1 MKNKSMIF
9 EIIKKELRDVIRD
22 KKTLIMMIVVPIVL
36 FQIFFGIMLTMLED
50 MMNVEEEVYNTIGFA
65 FETDEAMDT
74 IIEEM
79 EIQKQTGTE
88 EEFKE
93 KLTNGEVNA
102 YITLKESEFTI
113 YYTEQDTYGLA
124 TLELAYELLA
134 GYTQSIQSQMLTSE
148 GLIPEEI
155 FNVYTVKEEDVS
167 NRDAYTEMILGMVPS
182 FILMSATLTA
192 IFSAID
198 MTAGEKERGTL
209 ETLLTFPIKNSD
221 IITGKFLATTICTV
235 VSSLLGF
242 SSMYAVL
249 YYMSGKLETFSGM
262 ELLSLKSII
271 LVLIIFVVFSML
283 VSALAIVIASKAK
296 SFKEAQ
302 NSSQPLSFLCLVPM
316 FISMM
321 EIELNTTLSLIPFVN
336 VSLLINQ
343 ILANAV
349 NMQYFMIMIVSN
361 IVFIYIILK
370 AISKLYKSDKI
381 LFS

>member
-1 MKNKSMIF
+1 MKNKSMVF
-9 EIIKKELRDVIRD
+9 EIIKKEIRDVIRD
-22 KKTLIMMIVVPIVL
+22 KKTLLMMIVVPIVL
-36 FQIFFGIMLTMLED
+36 FPIFFGFMLTMQED
-50 MMNVEEEVYNTIGFA
+50 MMNVEEDVYNTIGFT
-65 FETDEAMDT
+65 FETDDAMNT
-74 IIEEM
+74 IIDEM

-88 EEFKE
+88 EDFKT
-93 KLTNGEVNA
+93 KLSNGEINA
-102 YITLKESEFTI
+102 YITLKDSEFTI
-113 YYTEQDTYGLA
+113 YYTEQDTYGYA

-249 YYMSGKLETFSGM
+249 YYFSGKLESFSGM
-262 ELLSLKSII
+262 ELLTVKSII
-271 LVLIIFVVFSML
+271 LVLVIFVVFSML

-321 EIELNTTLSLIPFVN
+321 EIELNTTLALIPFVN

-349 NMQYFMIMIVSN
+349 NMQYFVIMVVSN

>member
-1 MKNKSMIF
+1 MKNKSMVF
-9 EIIKKELRDVIRD
+9 EIIKKEIRDVIRD
-22 KKTLIMMIVVPIVL
+22 KKTLLMMIVVPIIL
-36 FQIFFGIMLTMLED
+36 FPIFFGFMLTMQED
-50 MMNVEEEVYNTIGFA
+50 MMNVEEDVYNTIGFA
-65 FETDEAMDT
+65 FETDDAMNT
-74 IIEEM
+74 IIDEM

-88 EEFKE
+88 EELKE
-93 KLTNGEVNA
+93 KLANAEINA
-102 YITLKESEFTI
+102 YITLKDLEFTI
-113 YYTEQDTYGLA
+113 YYTEQDTYGYA

-155 FNVYTVKEEDVS
+155 FNIYTIKEEDIS

-249 YYMSGKLETFSGM
+249 YYFSGKLESFSGM
-262 ELLSLKSII
+262 ELLTVKSII
-271 LVLIIFVVFSML
+271 LVLITFVVFSML

-321 EIELNTTLSLIPFVN
+321 EIELNTTLALIPFVN

-349 NMQYFMIMIVSN
+349 NMQYFMIMVVSN

>member
-1 MKNKSMIF
+1 MKNKSMVF
-9 EIIKKELRDVIRD
+9 EIIKKEIRDVIRD
-22 KKTLIMMIVVPIVL
+22 KKTLLMMIVVPIIL
-36 FQIFFGIMLTMLED
+36 FPIFFGLMLTMQED
-50 MMNVEEEVYNTIGFA
+50 MMNVEEDVYNTIGFA
-65 FETDEAMDT
+65 FETDDAMNT
-74 IIEEM
+74 IIDEM

-88 EEFKE
+88 EELKE
-93 KLTNGEVNA
+93 KLADAEINA
-102 YITLKESEFTI
+102 YITLKDSEFTI

-155 FNVYTVKEEDVS
+155 FNIYTIKEEDIS

-249 YYMSGKLETFSGM
+249 YYFSGTLESFSGM
-262 ELLSLKSII
+262 ELLTVKSII

-321 EIELNTTLSLIPFVN
+321 EIELNTTLALIPFVN

-361 IVFIYIILK
+361 IAFIYIILK

>member
-1 MKNKSMIF
+1 MKNKSMVF
-9 EIIKKELRDVIRD
+9 EIIKKEIRDVIRD
-22 KKTLIMMIVVPIVL
+22 KKTLLMMIVVPIIL
-36 FQIFFGIMLTMLED
+36 FPIFFGLMLTMQED
-50 MMNVEEEVYNTIGFA
+50 MMNVEEDVYNTIGFA
-65 FETDEAMDT
+65 FETDDAMNT
-74 IIEEM
+74 IIDEM

-88 EEFKE
+88 EELKE
-93 KLTNGEVNA
+93 KLANAEINA
-102 YITLKESEFTI
+102 YITLKDSEFTI

-155 FNVYTVKEEDVS
+155 FNIYTIKEEDIS

-249 YYMSGKLETFSGM
+249 YYFSGTLESFSGM
-262 ELLSLKSII
+262 ELLTVKSII

-321 EIELNTTLSLIPFVN
+321 EIELNTTLALIPFVN

-349 NMQYFMIMIVSN
+349 NMQYFMIMVVSN

>member
-9 EIIKKELRDVIRD
+9 EIIKKEIRDVIRD
-22 KKTLIMMIVVPIVL
+22 KKTLLMMIVVPIIL
-36 FQIFFGIMLTMLED
+36 FPVFFWFMLTIQED
-50 MMNVEEEVYNTIGFA
+50 MMNVEESVYNTIGFA
-65 FETDEAMDT
+65 FETDDAMNT
-74 IIEEM
+74 IIEKM

-88 EEFKE
+88 EEFKT

-102 YITLKESEFTI
+102 YITLKDSEFTI
-113 YYTEQDTYGLA
+113 YYTKQDTYGHA

-134 GYTQSIQSQMLTSE
+134 GYTQVIQSQILTSE

-155 FNVYTVKEEDVS
+155 FNIYTVKEEDIS

-249 YYMSGKLETFSGM
+249 YYMSGTLESFSGM
-262 ELLSLKSII
+262 ELLTLKSII

-302 NSSQPLSFLCLVPM
+302 NSSQPLSFICLVPM

-321 EIELNTTLSLIPFVN
+321 EIELNTTLALIPFIN

-343 ILANAV
+343 ILSNDV
-349 NMQYFMIMIVSN
+349 NMQCFMIMIISN
-361 IVFIYIILK
+361 IAFIYIILK

>member
-9 EIIKKELRDVIRD
+9 EIIKKEIRDVIRD

-36 FQIFFGIMLTMLED
+36 FPIFFGIMLTLQED
-50 MMNVEEEVYNTIGFA
+50 MINVDESEYNTVGFA
-65 FETDEAMDT
+65 FKTDDAMNE
-74 IIEEM
+74 IIKEM
-79 EIQKQTGTE
+79 KIQKQNGTE
-88 EEFKE
+88 EELKE
-93 KLTNGEVNA
+93 KLTKGEINA
-102 YITLKESEFTI
+102 YITLKDSEFTI
-113 YYTEQDTYGLA
+113 YYTEQDKYGSA
-124 TLELAYELLA
+124 TLELAYELL
-134 GYTQSIQSQMLTSE
+134 GTYTQFVQSQILISE
-148 GLIPEEI
+148 GVIPEEI
-155 FNVYTVKEEDVS
+155 FNVYTIKEEDIS
-167 NRDAYTEMILGMVPS
+167 DRDAYTEMILGMVPT

-221 IITGKFLATTICTV
+221 IITGKFLATSICTG

-249 YYMSGKLETFSGM
+249 YYMSGRLEVFSGM
-262 ELLSLKSII
+262 ELLTLKSII
-271 LVLIIFVVFSML
+271 LVLIIFIVFSML

-302 NSSQPLSFLCLVPM
+302 NSSQPLSFLCLIPM

-321 EIELNTTLSLIPFVN
+321 EVELNSVLALIPFIN
-336 VSLLINQ
+336 VSLLTNQ
-343 ILANAV
+343 VLSNSV
-349 NMQYFMIMIVSN
+349 NMQYFMIMVISN
-361 IVFIYIILK
+361 IAFIYIILK

>member
-1 MKNKSMIF
+1 MKNKNMVF
-9 EIIKKELRDVIRD
+9 EIIKKEIRDVIRD
-22 KKTLIMMIVVPIVL
+22 KKTLLMMIVVPIIL
-36 FQIFFGIMLTMLED
+36 FPIFFGFMLTMQED

-65 FETDEAMDT
+65 FETDDAMNT
-74 IIEEM
+74 IIDEM

-93 KLTNGEVNA
+93 KLANGEINA
-102 YITLKESEFTI
+102 YITLKDSEFTI
-113 YYTEQDTYGLA
+113 YYTEQDTYGYA

-155 FNVYTVKEEDVS
+155 FNIYTIKEEDTS
-167 NRDAYTEMILGMVPS
+167 DRDAYTEMILGMVPS

-235 VSSLLGF
+235 VTSLLGF

-249 YYMSGKLETFSGM
+249 YYFSGTLESFSGM
-262 ELLSLKSII
+262 ELLTVKSMI
-271 LVLIIFVVFSML
+271 LVLIIFIVFAML

-321 EIELNTTLSLIPFVN
+321 EIELDMTLALIPFVN

-343 ILANAV
+343 IISNSV
-349 NMQYFMIMIVSN
+349 NMQYFTIMVISN
-361 IVFIYIILK
+361 IAFIFILLK

>member
-1 MKNKSMIF
+1 MKNKSMVW

-22 KKTLIMMIVVPIVL
+22 KKTLLMMIVVPILL
-36 FQIFFGIMLTMLED
+36 FPIMFGFLLTMQED
-50 MMNVEEEVYNTIGFA
+50 MINVEEDVYNKIGFA
-65 FETDEAMDT
+65 FEIDDALNT
-74 IIEEM
+74 IIDEK
-79 EIQKQTGTE
+79 EIQKQIGTE

-93 KLTNGEVNA
+93 KLENGEINA
-102 YITLKESEFTI
+102 YITLKDSEFTI
-113 YYTEQDTYGLA
+113 YYTEQDTYGYN

-155 FNVYTVKEEDVS
+155 FNIYTIKEEDIS
-167 NRDAYTEMILGMVPS
+167 NRDAYAEMILGMVPS

-192 IFSAID
+192 TFSAID

-221 IITGKFLATTICTV
+221 IISGKFFATTICTA
-235 VSSLLGF
+235 VSALLGF
-242 SSMYAVL
+242 SSIYAVL
-249 YYMSGKLETFSGM
+249 YYMSQKLETFSGI

-271 LVLIIFVVFSML
+271 LMLIIFVVFSML
-283 VSALAIVIASKAK
+283 VSALAIVIASKSK

-302 NSSQPLSFLCLVPM
+302 NSTQPLSFLCLIPM

-321 EIELNTTLSLIPFVN
+321 EIEITTTFAIIPFIN
-336 VSLLINQ
+336 VSLLIEQVLVNT
-343 ILANAV
+343 V
-349 NMQYFMIMIVSN
+349 NMQYFMIMVVSN
-361 IVFIYIILK
+361 IAFIYIVLK

>member
-1 MKNKSMIF
+1 MKNKSMVF
-9 EIIKKELRDVIRD
+9 EIIKKEIRDVIRD
-22 KKTLIMMIVVPIVL
+22 KKTLLMMIVVPIIL
-36 FQIFFGIMLTMLED
+36 FPIFFGFMLTMQED
-50 MMNVEEEVYNTIGFA
+50 MMNVEEDVYNTIGFA
-65 FETDEAMDT
+65 FETDDAMNT
-74 IIEEM
+74 IIDEM

-88 EEFKE
+88 EELKE
-93 KLTNGEVNA
+93 KLTNAEINA
-102 YITLKESEFTI
+102 YITLKDSEFTI
-113 YYTEQDTYGLA
+113 YYTEQDTYGYA

-155 FNVYTVKEEDVS
+155 FNTYTIKEEDIS

-249 YYMSGKLETFSGM
+249 YYFSGTLESFSGM
-262 ELLSLKSII
+262 ELLTVKSII

-321 EIELNTTLSLIPFVN
+321 EIELNTTLALIPFVN

-349 NMQYFMIMIVSN
+349 NMQYFMIMVVSN

>member
-1 MKNKSMIF
+1 MKNKSMVF
-9 EIIKKELRDVIRD
+9 EIIRKEIRDVIRD
-22 KKTLIMMIVVPIVL
+22 KKTLLMMIVVPIIL
-36 FQIFFGIMLTMLED
+36 FPILFGFMLTMQED
-50 MMNVEEEVYNTIGFA
+50 MMNVEEDVYNTIGFA
-65 FETDEAMDT
+65 FETDDAMNT
-74 IIEEM
+74 IIDEM

-88 EEFKE
+88 EELKE
-93 KLTNGEVNA
+93 KLANAEINA

-148 GLIPEEI
+148 GLIPKEI
-155 FNVYTVKEEDVS
+155 FNIYTIKEEDIS

-249 YYMSGKLETFSGM
+249 YYFSGTLESFSGM
-262 ELLSLKSII
+262 ELLTVKSII

-321 EIELNTTLSLIPFVN
+321 EIELNTTLALIPFVN

-349 NMQYFMIMIVSN
+349 NMQYFMIMVVSN

>member
-36 FQIFFGIMLTMLED
+36 FPIFFGIMLTMQED

-65 FETDEAMDT
+65 FETDEAMNT

-93 KLTNGEVNA
+93 KLTNGEINA

-262 ELLSLKSII
+262 ELLSVKSII

-321 EIELNTTLSLIPFVN
+321 EIELNTTLALIPFVN

-349 NMQYFMIMIVSN
+349 NMQYFMIMVVSN

>member
-1 MKNKSMIF
+1 MKSKSMVF
-9 EIIKKELRDVIRD
+9 EIIKKEIRDVIRD
-22 KKTLIMMIVVPIVL
+22 KKTLLMMIVVPIL
-36 FQIFFGIMLTMLED
+36 LYPIFFGFMLTMQED
-50 MMNVEEEVYNTIGFA
+50 MMNVEESAYNTIGFA
-65 FETDEAMDT
+65 FETDDTLDT
-74 IIEEM
+74 IIEEL

-88 EEFKE
+88 EELKT
-93 KLTNGEVNA
+93 KLENGDINA
-102 YITLKESEFTI
+102 YITLKDKEFRI
-113 YYTEQDTYGLA
+113 YYTEQDTYGYA
-124 TLELAYELLA
+124 TLELAYEVLG

-155 FNVYTVKEEDVS
+155 FNVYTMEVEDIS
-167 NRDAYTEMILGMVPS
+167 DRNAYTESMLSMVPS
-182 FILMSATLTA
+182 FILMTSTLTA

-221 IITGKFLATTICTV
+221 IITGKFIATTLCTI
-235 VSSLLGF
+235 VSSILGF

-249 YYMSGKLETFSGM
+249 YYLSGTLETFSGM
-262 ELLSLKSII
+262 ELLSMQSII
-271 LVLIIFVVFSML
+271 LLIIIFVMFSML
-283 VSALAIVIASKAK
+283 VSALAIVVASKAK

-321 EIELNTTLSLIPFVN
+321 EIELDTTLSLIPFIN

-343 ILANAV
+343 IISNSV
-349 NMQYFMIMIVSN
+349 NMQYFVIMVISN
-361 IVFIYIILK
+361 IVFISVLLK